1 VARNPKGVI
10 FDFGNVLYRV
20 DYEAM
25 AQRLAGERAS
35 SFLAAFVGAPVQIAY
50 ETGRLELPEVLRQ
63 LRDVGFPTSRR
74 RFLDAY
80 LAVFSPIPGMRALLA
95 RLARHRPLGLL
106 SNTSRVHAQDFIE
119 TTREFRCFRARA
131 YSFELG
137 CMKPDPRTYRT
148 IAHRLGLPPED
159 LVYVDD
165 VEPYARA
172 ATSEGMVG
180 VRFLDAPHL
189 AGTLLGQGF
198 SELEELVA

>member
-1 VARNPKGVI
+1 MVRNPKGIV

-25 AQRLAGERAS
+25 ARRLAGERAS

-50 ETGRLELPEVLRQ
+50 ETGRLELPEVLRR
-63 LRDVGFPTSRR
+63 LRDVGFPTPRR

-80 LAVFSPIPGMRALLA
+80 LAVFSPIPGMRALVEH
-95 RLARHRPLGLL
+95 LARHRPLGLL
-106 SNTSRVHAQDFIE
+106 SNTSRVHARDFIE
-119 TTREFRCFRARA
+119 NTREFRCFRARA

-137 CMKPDPRTYRT
+137 CMKPDPRTYGT

-172 ATSEGMVG
+172 ATAAGMLG
-180 VRFLDAPHL
+180 VPFVDAPHL
-189 AGTLLGQGF
+189 ARTLLGLGF
-198 SELEELVA
+198 SELEGLVA

>member
-1 VARNPKGVI
+1 MARIPKGIV

-20 DYEAM
+20 EYEAM
-25 AQRLAGERAS
+25 ARRLAGERAS
-35 SFLAAFVGAPVQIAY
+35 SFLAALVGAPVQIAY
-50 ETGRLELPEVLRQ
+50 ETGLIGLPEVLRR
-63 LRDVGFPTSRR
+63 LRDGGFAISRR

-80 LAVFSPIPGMRALLA
+80 LAVFSPVPGMRALLE
-95 RLARHRPLGLL
+95 RLAEHRPVGLL
-106 SNTSRVHAQDFIE
+106 SNTSQVHARDFIE
-119 TTREFRCFRARA
+119 TTVEFRCFRAWA

-165 VEPYARA
+165 LEPYARA
-172 ATSEGMVG
+172 ATLAGMVG

-189 AGTLLGQGF
+189 ASTLLELGF
-198 SELEELVA
+198 SELEGLVA